1 MFEKR
6 YKSHHDVKDVI
17 NKLTKKSIVTPFT
30 FNKLL
35 NEEPENK
42 EKMPNAKHGKK
53 NVRKRRPW
61 KHSKI
66 PCLS

>member
-35 NEEPENK
+35 NEDQK
-42 EKMPNAKHGKK
+42 TKK
-53 NVRKRRPW
+53 LESMFILPIVIKFA
-61 KHSKI
+61 HSVI
-66 PCLS
+66 

>member
-35 NEEPENK
+35 NE
-42 EKMPNAKHGKK
+42 
-53 NVRKRRPW
+53 
-61 KHSKI
+61 
-66 PCLS
+66 